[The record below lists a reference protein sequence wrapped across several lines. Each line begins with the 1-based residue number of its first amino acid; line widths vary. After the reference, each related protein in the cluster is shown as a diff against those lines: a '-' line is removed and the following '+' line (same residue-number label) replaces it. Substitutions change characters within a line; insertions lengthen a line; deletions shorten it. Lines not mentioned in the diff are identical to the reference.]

1 METGQLKKIIERTVH
16 KHWTGTIEDRNIE
29 ILIVDYMNL
38 MFSICTIK

>member
-16 KHWTGTIEDRNIE
+16 KYWTGTIEIE